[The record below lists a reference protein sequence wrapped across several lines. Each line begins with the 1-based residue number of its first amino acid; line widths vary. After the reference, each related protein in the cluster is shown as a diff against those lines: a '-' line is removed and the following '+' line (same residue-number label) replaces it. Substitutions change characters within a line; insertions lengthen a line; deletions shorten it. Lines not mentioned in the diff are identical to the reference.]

1 MKKEES
7 KMRKNYKSIKN
18 IKNLRIYKSN
28 VKKQRKI

>member
-7 KMRKNYKSIKN
+7 KMRKNYNSIKN
-18 IKNLRIYKSN
+18 INNLRIFKNN